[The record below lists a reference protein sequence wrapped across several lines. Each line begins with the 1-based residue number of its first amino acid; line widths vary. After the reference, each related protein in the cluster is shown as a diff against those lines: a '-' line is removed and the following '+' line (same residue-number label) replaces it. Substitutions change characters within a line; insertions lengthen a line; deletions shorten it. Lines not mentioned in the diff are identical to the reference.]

1 MKQDKHWDYIL
12 EGIEKLFNEEF
23 LFVREH
29 AKQMLAE
36 GRLLFH
42 QDDQTSMEV
51 AKDNLIY
58 AIEAHFEHKLNS
70 ITEKEL

>member
-36 GRLLFH
+36 GRLMAH

>member
-12 EGIEKLFNEEF
+12 EGIDKLFNEEF

-29 AKQMLAE
+29 AKQMLTE
-36 GRLLFH
+36 GRLLFP

-58 AIEAHFEHKLNS
+58 VIESHFERKLNN